1 MDNRQSTRSMV
12 SMETTVWVLV
22 FVLFTTAVGI
32 ETYQVG
38 KSHETKAHCERERV
52 KAEVLVQTNNAE
64 VKCIEVNRK

>member
-64 VKCIEVNRK
+64 VKCIEVSRE